1 MMFWKKAQKIID
13 VISDIDMTPSD
24 IDGIAYSVVH
34 GSPVQVW
41 ERAKVLG
48 ESLTYH
54 ADMMYTRTHNNEGE
68 QLWLPFDKQ

>member
-1 MMFWKKAQKIID
+1 MMFWKKAEKIIS

-24 IDGIAYSVVH
+24 LDGIAYSVVH

-48 ESLTYH
+48 DALSYH
-54 ADMMYTRTHNNEGE
+54 ADTMFTRHKNEGE
-68 QLWLPFDKQ
+68 QLWLPFDQ

>member
-1 MMFWKKAQKIID
+1 MFWKKAEKIVS

-24 IDGIAYSVVH
+24 IDAIAYSVVH

-48 ESLTYH
+48 DALSYH
-54 ADMMYTRTHNNEGE
+54 ADTMFTKHDNNSKGE
-68 QLWLPFDKQ
+68 QLWLTFDQ